1 MIRKRKHA
9 NLVLPLTSFGDIA
22 FLMIIFFMLVSN
34 FMKKANMEMVPAVS
48 SSIAKQD
55 APKVGVFMDQEGV
68 LWYEGN
74 VCTPQELVS
83 LLQMRAVDL
92 RDDPVHVSIHK
103 SHPRRTFMPVIEAVS
118 EAGLKMILTGELED

>member
-1 MIRKRKHA
+1 MIRKRRHA

-48 SSIAKQD
+48 SSLDKQD
-55 APKVGVFMDQEGV
+55 APKVNVTMDEDGVI
-68 LWYEGN
+68 WYEGN
-74 VCTPQELVS
+74 PCSPQELTG
-83 LLQMRAVDL
+83 LLKMRAEDL
-92 RDDPVHVSIHK
+92 RDEPVHVSIHK

-118 EAGLKMILTGELED
+118 EAGLKMVLTGELEE

>member
-9 NLVLPLTSFGDIA
+9 SLVLPLTSFGDIA

-48 SSIAKQD
+48 SSLDKQD
-55 APKVGVFMDQEGV
+55 APKVNVTMDEDGVI
-68 LWYEGN
+68 WYEGN
-74 VCTPQELVS
+74 PCSPQELTG
-83 LLQMRAVDL
+83 LLKMRADDL
-92 RDDPVHVSIHK
+92 RDEPVHVSIHK

-118 EAGLKMILTGELED
+118 EAGLKMVLTGELEE

>member
-48 SSIAKQD
+48 SSLDKQD
-55 APKVGVFMDQEGV
+55 APKVNVTMDEDGVI
-68 LWYEGN
+68 WYEGN
-74 VCTPQELVS
+74 PCSPQELTS
-83 LLQMRAVDL
+83 LLKLRADDL
-92 RDDPVHVSIHK
+92 RDEPVHVSIHK

-118 EAGLKMILTGELED
+118 EAGLKMVLTGELEE

>member
-34 FMKKANMEMVPAVS
+34 FMKKANMEMLPAAS
-48 SSIAKQD
+48 SSLDKQD
-55 APKVGVFMDQEGV
+55 APKVNVTMDEDGVI
-68 LWYEGN
+68 WYEGN
-74 VCTPQELVS
+74 PCGPQELTA
-83 LLQMRAVDL
+83 LLKLRAEAL
-92 RDDPVHVSIHK
+92 RDDPIHVSIHK

-118 EAGLKMILTGELED
+118 EAGLKMILTGELEE

>member
-83 LLQMRAVDL
+83 LLQMRAEDL

-118 EAGLKMILTGELED
+118 EAGLKMILTGELEE

>member
-1 MIRKRKHA
+1 MIRKRRHA

-48 SSIAKQD
+48 SSLDKQD
-55 APKVGVFMDQEGV
+55 APKVNVTMDEDGVV
-68 LWYEGN
+68 WYEGN
-74 VCTPQELVS
+74 PCSPQELTG
-83 LLQMRAVDL
+83 LLKLRAEDL

-118 EAGLKMILTGELED
+118 EAGLKMVLTGELEE

>member
-55 APKVGVFMDQEGV
+55 APKVGVTMDEDGV
-68 LWYEGN
+68 IWYEGN
-74 VCTPQELVS
+74 VCTPRELVS
-83 LLQMRAVDL
+83 LLQMRAEDL
-92 RDDPVHVSIHK
+92 RDEPVHVSIHK
-103 SHPRRTFMPVIEAVS
+103 SHPRKTFMPVIEAVS
-118 EAGLKMILTGELED
+118 EAGLKMILTGELEE

>member
-48 SSIAKQD
+48 SSIDKQD
-55 APKVGVFMDQEGV
+55 APKVTVTMDEDGVV
-68 LWYEGN
+68 WYEGN
-74 VCTPQELVS
+74 PCSPQELTG
-83 LLQMRAVDL
+83 LLKLRAEDL

-103 SHPRRTFMPVIEAVS
+103 SHPRATFMPVIEAVS
-118 EAGLKMILTGELED
+118 EAGLKMVLTGELEE

>member
-34 FMKKANMEMVPAVS
+34 FMKHSNMELTPAVS
-48 SSIAKQD
+48 SSLDKQD
-55 APKVGVFMDQEGV
+55 APKVGVFMDQDGV

-74 VCTPQELVS
+74 VCTPRELVS
-83 LLQMRAVDL
+83 LLKLRAEDL
-92 RDDPVHVSIHK
+92 RDEPVHVSIHK
-103 SHPRRTFMPVIEAVS
+103 SHPRKTFMPVIEAVS
-118 EAGLKMILTGELED
+118 EAGLKMILTGELEE

>member
-48 SSIAKQD
+48 SSLDKQD
-55 APKVGVFMDQEGV
+55 APKVNVTMDEDGVI
-68 LWYEGN
+68 WYEGN
-74 VCTPQELVS
+74 PCSPQELTG
-83 LLQMRAVDL
+83 LLKMRAEDL
-92 RDDPVHVSIHK
+92 RDEPVHVSIHK

-118 EAGLKMILTGELED
+118 EAGLKMVLTGELEE